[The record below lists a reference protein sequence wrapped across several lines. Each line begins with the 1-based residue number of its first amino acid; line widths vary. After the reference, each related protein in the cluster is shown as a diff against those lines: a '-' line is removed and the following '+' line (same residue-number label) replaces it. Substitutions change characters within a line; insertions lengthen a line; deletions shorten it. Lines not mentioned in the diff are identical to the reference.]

1 MDYLQYYRE
10 VLFFVDSVSIVLN
23 LIINGLPSIR
33 EKKENNED
41 YKLFVVLNLIINGLP
56 SIQTTSDG
64 SDIIYVS
71 SVLNLIINGLPS
83 IL

>member
-1 MDYLQYYRE
+1 MDYLQYNKELEKVVE
-10 VLFFVDSVSIVLN
+10 VL
-23 LIINGLPSIR
+23 
-33 EKKENNED
+33 EE
-41 YKLFVVLNLIINGLP
+41 VLNLIINGLP